1 MYEVSV
7 KDHFSAAHSLKEIGG
22 GCERLHGHNFKVEVY
37 LKSEELLADG
47 TVIDFRK
54 LKSYLK
60 DVIDILDH
68 TNLNEVP
75 PFNAINPSSENIARF
90 ICDEMREKL
99 DKLSITGRLR
109 VDVWESDNSRASYYE
124 E

>member
-22 GCERLHGHNFKVEVY
+22 GCERIHGHNFKVEVF
-37 LKSEELLADG
+37 LKSEELLPDS
-47 TVIDFRK
+47 TVMDFRK
-54 LKSYLK
+54 LKSHLK

-68 TNLNEVP
+68 TILNEVP
-75 PFNAINPSSENIARF
+75 PFDVINPSSENIARF
-90 ICDEMREKL
+90 IYDEMRKRL
-99 DKLSITGRLR
+99 DELSISGGLR